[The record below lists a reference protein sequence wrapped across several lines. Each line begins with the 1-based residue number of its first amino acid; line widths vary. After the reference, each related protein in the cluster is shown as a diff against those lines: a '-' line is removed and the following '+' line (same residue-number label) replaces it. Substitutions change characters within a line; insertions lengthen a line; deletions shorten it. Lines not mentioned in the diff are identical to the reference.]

1 MKKNK
6 LVIIIVALA
15 LITLANIFDIASDL
29 SESVTAVHLME
40 EALAMLF
47 SLSLMVYLIIQV
59 RKQSEELDGLKRQI
73 EQSQELLDKQSSEL
87 KNARTEYSQLI
98 KQQFEEWQFTRS
110 ETETAYLL
118 LKGLSFKEI
127 AEVRDIKEKT
137 VRQQAS
143 NLYAKAGLP
152 GRHALAAWF
161 FEELL

>member
-6 LVIIIVALA
+6 LILFIVALGC
-15 LITLANIFDIASDL
+15 ISLANVFDILSDL
-29 SESVTAVHLME
+29 SESVSAMHLIE
-40 EALAMLF
+40 EAIAMAFSF
-47 SLSLMVYLIIQV
+47 SLMIYLIIQL
-59 RKQSEELDGLKRQI
+59 RKQHEQLDDLKQQI
-73 EQSQELLDKQSSEL
+73 EQSQQLLEKQSEAL
-87 KNARTEYSQLI
+87 RRARNEYSQLI
-98 KQQFEEWQFTRS
+98 KQQFEQWQFTRS
-110 ETETAYLL
+110 ETDTAYLL

-143 NLYAKAGLP
+143 NLYAKADLP